1 MCPSKLQGVPWG
13 VAPGGGVERL
23 SLGVSVYVL
32 CCLPAPRGSWAALR
46 LTLSSTHLYH
56 RRVSHSC
63 IPKPHMH
70 ENNPIIG
77 AIAAQREREP

>member
-1 MCPSKLQGVPWG
+1 MPWRVLRGALGGLPRVVELSACP
-13 VAPGGGVERL
+13 
-23 SLGVSVYVL
+23 LGCVYVL

-46 LTLSSTHLYH
+46 LTPSSTHLYH
-56 RRVSHSC
+56 GRVSHNC

-77 AIAAQREREP
+77 AIAAQREGEP